1 MVILGNEARIKGISS
16 TLTNEQLYTDGNE
29 GLCFHTAHA
38 WRRGKVP
45 FTEGSW
51 KHIRDVVTMQMRKTV
66 VFGWFRGLVKG
77 VTFQLVGEG
86 MRTCLKEA

>member
-1 MVILGNEARIKGISS
+1 MSS
-16 TLTNEQLYTDGNE
+16 CIRMEMKAFAFIPLMPGGE
-29 GLCFHTAHA
+29 GRSPL
-38 WRRGKVP
+38 RR
-45 FTEGSW
+45 EGSW

-66 VFGWFRGLVKG
+66 VFGWFKGLVKG